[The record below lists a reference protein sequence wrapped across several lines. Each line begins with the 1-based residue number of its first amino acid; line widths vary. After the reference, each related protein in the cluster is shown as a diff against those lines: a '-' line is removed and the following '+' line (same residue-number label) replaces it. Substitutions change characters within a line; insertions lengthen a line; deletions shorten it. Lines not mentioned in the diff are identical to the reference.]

1 MSGGGVSDPARLS
14 RLVVLLVVRVLWL
27 LILRLN
33 PLGLERLL
41 EERRRMA
48 SRPVGLSSSLSRRPI
63 AMVIVVI
70 GGGVVVVWC
79 DDSLSLSL
87 SLSLW

>member
-27 LILRLN
+27 LILRFK
-33 PLGLERLL
+33 LGLVRLL
-41 EERRRMA
+41 ELRRRKA

-70 GGGVVVVWC
+70 DRSVVVVWC
-79 DDSLSLSL
+79 DDSL
-87 SLSLW
+87 W

>member
-27 LILRLN
+27 LILRFN
-33 PLGLERLL
+33 PLGLVRLL
-41 EERRRMA
+41 EERRRRA

-70 GGGVVVVWC
+70 DRSVVVVWC
-79 DDSLSLSL
+79 DDSL
-87 SLSLW
+87 W